1 MTSYLFTRGLLR
13 WLSGAT
19 GDGKLIPELRRSPG
33 EGNGNPLLHL
43 GNPMDRGAWQVTV
56 HGVAKSR
63 TRLNQLSLSYHKQ
76 LLEQD
81 SASVLQLIKN
91 LPLIWETWVWSLGWE
106 DSLEKGIPT
115 PVFFP
120 GKSHGQESGG
130 LQSMGS
136 WLSDWTHTIFTARI
150 LRCH

>member
-13 WLSGAT
+13 WLNGAT

-43 GNPMDRGAWQVTV
+43 GNPMDRGAWQV

-63 TRLNQLSLSYHKQ
+63 TRLNQLLLSHHKQ
-76 LLEQD
+76 LLEQG

-91 LPLIWETWVWSLGWE
+91 LPVIWETWVWSLGWE

-120 GKSHGQESGG
+120 GKSHGQRSLVGYSPCG
-130 LQSMGS
+130 H
-136 WLSDWTHTIFTARI
+136 DWVTEHTRFFTARI
-150 LRCH
+150 IRCH